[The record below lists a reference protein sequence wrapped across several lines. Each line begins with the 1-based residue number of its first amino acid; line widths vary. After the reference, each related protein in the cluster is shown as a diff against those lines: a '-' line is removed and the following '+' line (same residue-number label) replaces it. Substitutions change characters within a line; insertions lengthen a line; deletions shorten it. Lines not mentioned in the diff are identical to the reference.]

1 METTSGVMNDASDI
15 ILLESDMHKV
25 TFANVP
31 LRVFNLDGQGDGEFC
46 LEMDALHLISS
57 LFPSHKSEF
66 DLTSR
71 QIRKFRKDSSLRTI
85 KVFFRKNQTI
95 PAARQCFKGQLPCV
109 PLVFMLDML
118 DLLILRKLSGV
129 EFSALGVLLEQMNAS
144 VFHLCQGLCLML
156 TGVTQSS
163 QIMLLLR
170 VLCPEE
176 LRRLWVASMTISIMW
191 MLMAMK

>member
-1 METTSGVMNDASDI
+1 M
-15 ILLESDMHKV
+15 
-25 TFANVP
+25 
-31 LRVFNLDGQGDGEFC
+31 
-46 LEMDALHLISS
+46 EMDALHLISS

-71 QIRKFRKDSSLRTI
+71 QVRKFRKDSSLRTI
-85 KVFFRKNQTI
+85 KVFFHKNQTI
-95 PAARQCFKGQLPCV
+95 PDRAARQCFKGQLLCV

-129 EFSALGVLLEQMNAS
+129 EFSTLGVLLEQMNAS
-144 VFHLCQGLCLML
+144 GFHLCQGLCLML

-170 VLCPEE
+170 VLCPEALRAEVVGGQHDHQHHVDVDGNKINE
-176 LRRLWVASMTISIMW
+176 LKRQIRVLKQVGYVSIMILLFINYHTY
-191 MLMAMK
+191 MLSIIEQEEQDY